1 MRGRFDFF
9 PAITLIQWN
18 GKLIF
23 AFQMNFSPII
33 CDRNSITSALRQVW
47 TLRLDFNPIK
57 ESFYKSTFLSDV
69 IHCIVDHSDAEF
81 ALKKKFILFQL
92 LKIDEISSHL
102 VKCGCCWGGGGG
114 GGGRKGGGGE
124 GRKVVGGVC
133 LYAFSSLNP
142 LCNKNSYC
150 QSILSIAVSKII
162 ILDIRVVPIILF
174 FLFLIPNLSLTLSL
188 NPPT

>member
-1 MRGRFDFF
+1 MSLNAIEIQCFYHESFKDVWHPKFELILCMRGRFDFF

-23 AFQMNFSPII
+23 AFQINFPPII

-81 ALKKKFILFQL
+81 ALKKKN
-92 LKIDEISSHL
+92 
-102 VKCGCCWGGGGG
+102 
-114 GGGRKGGGGE
+114 
-124 GRKVVGGVC
+124 
-133 LYAFSSLNP
+133 SL
-142 LCNKNSYC
+142 
-150 QSILSIAVSKII
+150 
-162 ILDIRVVPIILF
+162 
-174 FLFLIPNLSLTLSL
+174 
-188 NPPT
+188 